1 MQPIRWSSRSS
12 CPAVLTARPTRSL
25 TFCVQR
31 SKGQRTL
38 PIPLMPHIS
47 RPHRL
52 ECSRQSSWG
61 LLSISPLRAKQNW
74 AASGIWIWSTSQWWP
89 AAPASANTI
98 GSEVAYEA
106 FYAVAATTT
115 PQRAGRDYFLRLLFC
130 GRRNDAH
137 FLSSVVCL
145 GADHLHQHPKRR

>member
-1 MQPIRWSSRSS
+1 MSGVRPTTSPQWCLSSSLLSCWPLSSTCSASSLRNRSWTMQPIRWSSRSS

-61 LLSISPLRAKQNW
+61 LLSISPLRAKQSW

-115 PQRAGRDYFLRLLFC
+115 PQ
-130 GRRNDAH
+130 
-137 FLSSVVCL
+137 
-145 GADHLHQHPKRR
+145 